1 MCITLDMLQK
11 VPVYSIN
18 SVNPLYLV
26 IRKVD
31 GNVEE
36 LDYSDDRYLNIALTN
51 NNTEIIDNFNEVW
64 KGIKDQILKL
74 DGSVKEYEK
83 DYKKIRFNS
92 DVVLPIN
99 AVLKFYSRTVIIRC
113 IIDKNSKYYP
123 QIYLEDALFEL

>member
-123 QIYLEDALFEL
+123 QIYLKDALFEL